1 MAHGKSLTFLVSLK
15 QKWQQQSQEW
25 QQQSKGV
32 AVTSHTGVAAT
43 VKGVA
48 ATVKGV
54 AICVRASA
62 RYASDSCGG
71 YTSNRYF
78 CRTHSKKTY
87 STRHSTKKTLTV

>member
-15 QKWQQQSQEW
+15 QEWQQQSQEW

-48 ATVKGV
+48 ATVKRSG
-54 AICVRASA
+54 
-62 RYASDSCGG
+62 
-71 YTSNRYF
+71 SNR
-78 CRTHSKKTY
+78 CSKE
-87 STRHSTKKTLTV
+87 STTV